1 MGQSGFQIKRREFIL
16 ANLAMLL
23 GGCIDGEGGGAGTS
37 KETYVS
43 TTSFSLSP
51 TAPTVGALVYF
62 ADTGSAGSGL
72 SWLWEFGDGS
82 TSNLQFTGHI
92 YLAAGAYT
100 VKLSVTTA
108 AGVSVFTR
116 QLVVTAAAAG
126 GPAFNMQQTL
136 SDGAQRTTLA
146 FSGLAMMTGNL
157 AAQSFFPP
165 GKVADYTGFQYLRD
179 NDPDNMG
186 HNTSF
191 LTRIANNVIYI
202 LNSSQLAQLQALAV
216 AQGSQIDSYGYQRFT
231 LMQAFRQIMDGT
243 RPRSSLSLAKVKAF
257 SGELYRLDGQ
267 ISYDRAVLYAS
278 IFNSLDTQ
286 QKAYLD
292 AMKGRG
298 WLSWPNVTDAQVQ
311 SKTAGLPAGTKV
323 AVMTYASDLFSWYA
337 SPLEADI
344 YFCPERQGTYYGG
357 FYIKDAPAIGHEGYG
372 INEQLTATAGMAL
385 SDSREGYVTAAQAE
399 QMSSLV
405 ALQRANL
412 YAGASNIVQCRI
424 DIALRLRLLRFASSN
439 SDVIKAQ
446 VLALS
451 ARYGELDGENNYNY
465 ANVFCQVY
473 ESLSAAQKSRLADL
487 RHSILSGKY
496 ADGSSFDFS
505 TATTPYL
512 YANPVTN
519 QAALTPYL
527 SAAAGLFQS

>member
-1 MGQSGFQIKRREFIL
+1 MRQPGFQIKRREFIL
-16 ANLAMLL
+16 SNLAMLL
-23 GGCIDGEGGGAGTS
+23 AGCIDGGEGSSSGNQ
-37 KETYVS
+37 EPYVS

-51 TAPTVGALVYF
+51 HAPTVGSLVYF
-62 ADTGSAGSGL
+62 ADTSSGGSGL
-72 SWLWEFGDGS
+72 SWLWEFGDGT
-82 TSNLQFTGHI
+82 TSRLQFTGHI
-92 YLAAGAYT
+92 YLAVGTYT

-108 AGVSVFTR
+108 AGTSVFTR
-116 QLVVTAAAAG
+116 QVVVAAAAAG
-126 GPAFNMQQTL
+126 GPEFNMQQTV

-157 AAQSFFPP
+157 AGQSFFPP

-191 LTRIANNVIYI
+191 LTRIANNVLYI
-202 LNSSQLAQLQALAV
+202 LNPSQLAQLQALAV
-216 AQGSQIDSYGYQRFT
+216 AQSSQIDSYGYQRFT
-231 LMQAFRQIMDGT
+231 LMQAFRQMMDGSQ
-243 RPRSSLSLAKVKAF
+243 PRSSLNLARLKAF

-278 IFNSLDTQ
+278 IFNSLDAQ

-298 WLSWPNVTDAQVQ
+298 WQSWPNVTDAQVQ
-311 SKTAGLPAGTKV
+311 SKTAGLPSGTKV

-337 SPLEADI
+337 TPLEADI

-357 FYIKDAPAIGHEGYG
+357 FYIKDAPAIGHEGYA
-372 INEQLTATAGMAL
+372 INEQLTATAGTAL
-385 SDSREGYVTAAQAE
+385 SDSRAGYVTAAQAE

-412 YAGASNIVQCRI
+412 YAGANNIVQCRI
-424 DIALRLRLLRFASSN
+424 DIALRLRLLRFATGN
-439 SDVIKAQ
+439 SDAIKAQ

-451 ARYGELDGENNYNY
+451 TRYGELDGENNYNY

-473 ESLSAAQKSRLADL
+473 ESLSAAQKSKLADL
-487 RHSILSGKY
+487 RHSILAGKY

-512 YANPVTN
+512 YANPITN
-519 QAALTPYL
+519 PTLLAPYL
-527 SAAAGLFQS
+527 NAAASLFQS